1 MSREICSVVLSNEK
15 TLKLFE
21 KELGVI
27 ARWGHG
33 LVCAWTCMSSALK

>member
-1 MSREICSVVLSNEK
+1 MSNEMSREICSVVLSNEK

-27 ARWGHG
+27 AR
-33 LVCAWTCMSSALK
+33 